1 MSESKLQRYINI
13 IEELESDEVYDYVLE
28 LGQELMGTFTDRL
41 DEHFVHGCQS
51 PVWVTGVDEPTGWEF
66 AIDSDSFMVRGVGH
80 IIFECLSGMTTD
92 EIAEV
97 TFYDFKELS
106 VYFSTQ
112 RKQGMQSI
120 INKIKSISKGN

>member
-66 AIDSDSFMVRGVGH
+66 AIDSDSFMVRLSLIH
-80 IIFECLSGMTTD
+80 I
-92 EIAEV
+92 
-97 TFYDFKELS
+97 
-106 VYFSTQ
+106 
-112 RKQGMQSI
+112 
-120 INKIKSISKGN
+120 

>member
-1 MSESKLQRYINI
+1 MSESKIQQHIDI
-13 IEELESDEVYDYVLE
+13 IDQLESDEVYDYVLE
-28 LGQELMGTFTDRL
+28 LGQADVGIFTERL

-80 IIFECLSGMTTD
+80 IICDCLSGMTTE

-97 TFYDFKELS
+97 TFYDFKDLS
-106 VYFSTQ
+106 AYFSTQ
-112 RKQGMQSI
+112 RRQGMQSI